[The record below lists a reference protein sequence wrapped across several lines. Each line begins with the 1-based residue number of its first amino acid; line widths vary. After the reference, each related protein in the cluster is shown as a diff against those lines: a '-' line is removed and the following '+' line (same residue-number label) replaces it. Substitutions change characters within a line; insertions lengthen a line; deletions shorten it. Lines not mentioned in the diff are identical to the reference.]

1 MDTPRLDL
9 VAARARLAAARGRGF
24 WRSLEELAAAP
35 EFEEFLFRELEPG
48 ALRAPGTDSAGGI
61 EMPPTEFA
69 PGSDLPPDAVSRRQ
83 MLGLMGASLAL
94 GGLAGCVKQPPEKIV
109 PYVDQPQEIVPGQSL
124 FFATAAN
131 LGGAAVGLLVE
142 STMGRPIK
150 VEGNPEHPASLGA
163 TDLFAQASI
172 LDLYDPDRMQAV
184 SYLGRTRT
192 WDAFVAELSGKL
204 TAQEALGGA
213 GLAVLTPEVSSP
225 TLAAQLAALR
235 GRFPRMRRHV
245 WEPVGLAAGL
255 AARRAFGAP
264 LAASYDLSR
273 ASVVLALDS
282 DFLTRGPGA
291 VRYAREF
298 TARRRVWG
306 GDAEAL
312 AAGGMLRLYSVE
324 CEPTAT
330 GTMADHRLALPPSG
344 VAAFALALAAEL
356 GVAGAEGAAA
366 PPHPEGERWLR
377 AVAADLRRAGS
388 AALVVPGDH
397 AAPEL
402 HVLAHAINAALGAAG
417 STVVYSEPAAPPE
430 PGAVAAGS
438 AAATGVQ
445 RAGAAGSEPVA
456 GGDSAAGPASAG
468 AAGSSAPA
476 DLDPDDPAASL
487 AALTAAMAAG
497 EVDVVVILGGNPVY
511 TAPADLGFA
520 EALAQ
525 VPFRVYLGLHADE
538 TAGWCDWLIPEAHWL
553 EAWSD
558 ARAFDGT
565 ASIVQPLIEPLY
577 APAKSAHQ
585 VVAALA
591 GAGAADGYEL
601 VREHW
606 RDRGLADDDAWRRA
620 LHDGV
625 IPDTASPARAVAVD
639 PGAVAAAAGAVV
651 KAARGAAARQAA
663 AAGPAPGGRA
673 PAGAARDG
681 GGSIGAAGDGPLE
694 LAFRPDPTIWDGRFA
709 NNGWLQECPKPV
721 TRLTWDNA
729 LLLAPSDAGARGL
742 ASGDLVEVAVGE
754 RSLIVPVWVQPGQ
767 ARGAATL
774 HLGYGRTAAGRV
786 GTGAGADA
794 YRLRTR
800 DALWSAPAT
809 VSRAAGHHPLA
820 CTQDHWSM
828 EGRHLVRSG
837 TLAEYREH
845 PDFAQHVVH
854 VPGPEESMYPG
865 WDYPGYKW
873 GLSVDLS
880 ACTSCNACVVACQA
894 ENNVPV
900 VGKEQVLNAREM
912 HWLRIDRYFEFPD
925 GDLDRPEFVHQP
937 VMCQHCEN
945 APCEVVC
952 PVAATVHSAEGLND
966 MIYNRCVGTRYCSN
980 NCPYKVRRFN
990 FLKWVDTETEVL
1002 ELARNPEV
1010 TVRGRGVMEKCT
1022 FCVQRISH
1030 ARQQAKIEGRRI
1042 RDGEVKT
1049 ACQQVCPSD
1058 AIVFGDLNDESAE
1071 IVRRKSQPLD
1081 YGLLA
1086 ELNTRPRTSYLARVT
1101 NPNPDLAREAAADGH
1116 DGHG

>member
-1 MDTPRLDL
+1 MDILKIRE
-9 VAARARLAAARGRGF
+9 RLAAARGRGW

-35 EFEEFLFRELEPG
+35 EFEELLFREFPRQAAEWVGG
-48 ALRAPGTDSAGGI
+48 AT
-61 EMPPTEFA
+61 
-69 PGSDLPPDAVSRRQ
+69 SRRRFLQ
-83 MLGLMGASLAL
+83 LSGASLAL
-94 GGLAGCVKQPPEKIV
+94 GGLAGCVKQPAEKIV

-124 FFATAAN
+124 FFATAAS
-131 LGGAAVGLLVE
+131 LGAAATGLLVE

-184 SYLGRTRT
+184 TWLGRTRT

-213 GLAVLTPEVSSP
+213 GLAVLTPEVNSP
-225 TLAAQLAALR
+225 TLAAQLEALR
-235 GRFPRMRRHV
+235 QRFPRMRRHV
-245 WEPVGLAAGL
+245 WEPVGLAAGI

-264 LAASYDLSR
+264 LTARYDLTR

-298 TARRRVWG
+298 TARRRVWE
-306 GDAEAL
+306 GDAEAP
-312 AAGGMLRLYSVE
+312 AGGMLRLYSVE

-344 VAAFALALAAEL
+344 VAAFALALAGEL
-356 GVAGAEGAAA
+356 GVAGAAGDAA
-366 PPHPEGERWLR
+366 PPHAEAERFLR

-417 STVVYSEPAAPPE
+417 STVSYAEPAGSAEGSFAAPAAA
-430 PGAVAAGS
+430 GAATAAAGS
-438 AAATGVQ
+438 GAGTTG
-445 RAGAAGSEPVA
+445 EE
-456 GGDSAAGPASAG
+456 GG
-468 AAGSSAPA
+468 AGSSAAGSPAAPA
-476 DLDPDDPAASL
+476 DFDPDDPAASL
-487 AALTAAMAAG
+487 VALTAAMAAG
-497 EVDVVVILGGNPVY
+497 EVDLVVILGGNPVY

-520 EALAQ
+520 EALGK

-558 ARAFDGT
+558 ARADDGT
-565 ASIVQPLIEPLY
+565 ASIVQPLVEPLY

-585 VVAALA
+585 VIAALA
-591 GAGAADGYEL
+591 GDGAADGYEL

-606 RDRGLADDDAWRRA
+606 RGRGLADDDAWRRA

-625 IPDTASPARAVAVD
+625 IPGTATPGRAAAVD
-639 PGAVAAAAGAVV
+639 PGAVAAAARAVAE
-651 KAARGAAARQAA
+651 AARETGRALAGHGTSGEA
-663 AAGPAPGGRA
+663 AAGAASPGAGS
-673 PAGAARDG
+673 AGAG
-681 GGSIGAAGDGPLE
+681 GGNGVAGPLE

-721 TRLTWDNA
+721 TKLTWDNA
-729 LLLAPSDAGARGL
+729 LLLAPSDAEARRL
-742 ASGDLVEVAVGE
+742 ESGDLVEVAVGE
-754 RSLIVPVWVQPGQ
+754 RSLTVPVWVQPGQ

-786 GTGAGADA
+786 GTGAGVDA

-800 DALWSAPAT
+800 DALWSAPAAISGR
-809 VSRAAGHHPLA
+809 VGRQRLA

-828 EGRHLVRSG
+828 EGRHLVRSAPLG
-837 TLAEYREH
+837 EYRDH

-873 GLSVDLS
+873 GLSVDLA
-880 ACTSCNACVVACQA
+880 ACTGCNACVVACQA

-912 HWLRIDRYFEFPD
+912 HWLRIDRYYEFPD

-1002 ELARNPEV
+1002 KLARNPEV

-1022 FCVQRISH
+1022 FCVQRINH
-1030 ARQQAKIEGRRI
+1030 ARQQAKVEGRRI
-1042 RDGEVKT
+1042 RDGEVRT

-1058 AIVFGDLNDESAE
+1058 AIVFGDLNDDSAE
-1071 IVRRKSQPLD
+1071 VVRRKRQPLD

>member
-1 MDTPRLDL
+1 MDILRILRDEEEAAPAAAEGASRLDL
-9 VAARARLAAARGRGF
+9 AAARERLAAASGRGF

-35 EFEEFLFRELEPG
+35 E
-48 ALRAPGTDSAGGI
+48 S
-61 EMPPTEFA
+61 A
-69 PGSDLPPDAVSRRQ
+69 PGSDLPPDAVTRRQ

-213 GLAVLTPEVSSP
+213 GLAVLTPEVTSP
-225 TLAAQLAALR
+225 TLAAQLDALR
-235 GRFPRMRRHV
+235 QRFPRMRRHV
-245 WEPVGLAAGL
+245 WEPVGLAARI

-264 LAASYDLSR
+264 LTARYDLTR

-306 GDAEAL
+306 GDAEAP
-312 AAGGMLRLYSVE
+312 AGGMLRLYSVE

-330 GTMADHRLALPPSG
+330 GTMADHRMALPPSG
-344 VAAFALALAAEL
+344 VAAFALALAGQV
-356 GVAGAEGAAA
+356 GVAGAEGATA
-366 PPHPEGERWLR
+366 PTNPEAERFLR

-388 AALVVPGDH
+388 AALVMPGDH

-417 STVVYSEPAAPPE
+417 STVVY
-430 PGAVAAGS
+430 G
-438 AAATGVQ
+438 
-445 RAGAAGSEPVA
+445 EPVA
-456 GGDSAAGPASAG
+456 SPTAET
-468 AAGSSAPA
+468 
-476 DLDPDDPAASL
+476 DPGDPAASL

-497 EVDVVVILGGNPVY
+497 EVDLAVILGGNPVY

-520 EALAQ
+520 EALGQ

-538 TAGWCDWLIPEAHWL
+538 TAGWCDWQIPEAHWL

-558 ARAFDGT
+558 ARADDGT

-591 GAGAADGYEL
+591 GDGAADGYEL

-606 RDRGLADDDAWRRA
+606 RGRGLTDDDAWRRT

-625 IPDTASPARAVAVD
+625 IPGTASPGRAAAVD
-639 PGAVAAAAGAVV
+639 PGAVAAAARAVTE
-651 KAARGAAARQAA
+651 AARRAADRGAAA
-663 AAGPAPGGRA
+663 GTAPHGEA
-673 PAGAARDG
+673 STGAARSAD
-681 GGSIGAAGDGPLE
+681 APLE

-721 TRLTWDNA
+721 TKLTWDNA
-729 LLLAPSDAGARGL
+729 LLLAPSDAEARRL
-742 ASGDLVEVAVGE
+742 ESGDLVELTVGE
-754 RSLIVPVWVQPGQ
+754 RSLTVPVWVQPGQ

-774 HLGYGRTAAGRV
+774 HLGYGRIAAGRI
-786 GTGAGADA
+786 GTGAGVDA

-800 DALWSAPAT
+800 GALWSAPARLSGR
-809 VSRAAGHHPLA
+809 VGHQKLA

-828 EGRHLVRSG
+828 EGRHLVRSA
-837 TLAEYREH
+837 TLGEYREH

-865 WDYPGYKW
+865 WDYPGSKW
-873 GLSVDLS
+873 GMSVDLS
-880 ACTSCNACVVACQA
+880 ACTGCNACVVACQA
-894 ENNVPV
+894 ENNIPV

-925 GDLDRPEFVHQP
+925 GDLDRPEFIHQP

-952 PVAATVHSAEGLND
+952 PVAATVHSAEGLNE

-1002 ELARNPEV
+1002 KLARNPEV

-1022 FCVQRISH
+1022 FCVQRINH
-1030 ARQQAKIEGRRI
+1030 ARQQAKVEGRRI
-1042 RDGEVKT
+1042 RDGEVRT

-1058 AIVFGDLNDESAE
+1058 AIVFGDLNDDSAE
-1071 IVRRKSQPLD
+1071 IVRRKRQPLD

-1116 DGHG
+1116 DGHA